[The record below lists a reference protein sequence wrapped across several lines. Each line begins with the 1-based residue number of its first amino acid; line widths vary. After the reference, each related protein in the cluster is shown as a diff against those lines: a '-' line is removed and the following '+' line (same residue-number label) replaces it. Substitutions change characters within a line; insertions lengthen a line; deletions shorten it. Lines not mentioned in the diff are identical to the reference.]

1 MRVSRGHHASMPA
14 ETDSRLRCAPALH
27 LYVRATIAAHRYHS
41 HSYSSSYHA
50 KVRHAARHFH
60 FSRPSYPS
68 SSLLIAYAHARAPL
82 ASSSRTLPV
91 LLRDHQLRDH
101 QENFDSMLLL
111 LIYRERWFISVPSYK
126 RLSSQVHHDLLS
138 SMQHSNDTA

>member
-1 MRVSRGHHASMPA
+1 MRVSRARHAAMPA
-14 ETDSRLRCAPALH
+14 ETDSRLRCAPALRPC
-27 LYVRATIAAHRYHS
+27 VRATIAAHRYYS
-41 HSYSSSYHA
+41 HSYSSSCHA
-50 KVRHAARHFH
+50 KGRHTVHPSH
-60 FSRPSYPS
+60 FSRLSYPS
-68 SSLLIAYAHARAPL
+68 SSPMSACVHARAPL
-82 ASSSRTLPV
+82 ASFSRTLPI

-101 QENFDSMLLL
+101 QGNFDSMLLL